1 MELFAKRMTWE
12 LDNEE
17 GLSCLSFELEDGY
30 FTLSRKTGAETLRLE
45 MNDPANGQLIDPDC
59 FEYALDNTRF
69 RLNIVRNNRKVLRYL
84 EEHHIN
90 TELYGEI
97 VLHYTPLSK
106 PQLESLSAVVL
117 RLFFGELL
125 FRRKQKCRWQK
136 SCEGITMVKIH
147 RIWFNTERM
156 DREDH
161 YKITLFSRPRVS
173 IHVDEY
179 IWSFIEEN
187 IVKPHKLMRSEKH
200 GYLLDI
206 SFDQFDPAKHR
217 YYPLSPYNGPLRE
230 GVEMDS
236 ANRSYFREDFVGGK
250 ERTTWF
256 SPNKIWTNCGDKVL
270 NVDIKAANVSESIT
284 PREYA
289 DLLFDGIGAA
299 LVFNFKRLKREE
311 FDGLKPKI
319 DWSIVESFPF
329 PAPFEEQRYIGDE
342 GEIHVY
348 SWDGR
353 KETTLVGPYS
363 VRELYLEHFGES

>member
-17 GLSCLSFELEDGY
+17 GLSCLFFELEDGY
-30 FTLSRKTGAETLRLE
+30 FTLSRKTGAEALRLE

-106 PQLESLSAVVL
+106 PQLESLSAVTL

-136 SCEGITMVKIH
+136 SREGITMVKIH

-217 YYPLSPYNGPLRE
+217 YFPLSSYNGLLRE

-236 ANRSYFREDFVGGK
+236 ANRSYFREDFAGGK
-250 ERTTWF
+250 DRTTWF

-270 NVDIKAANVSESIT
+270 NVDIKAANVSENIT

-363 VRELYLEHFGES
+363 VRKLYLEHFRES